1 MAKLLIMMIFIVSC
15 GSITKR
21 DDYIRVDSSPRGATV
36 RYDNKLLGF
45 TPMVIPKPKNK
56 TATIK
61 VGEKPVTLKC
71 GFDWK
76 HSVIPDAL
84 FTGYNPPIGLTYFA
98 IDFLRDEMF
107 VCPELSK
114 TNVKK
119 SRDLPYRYVFLPINR
134 LSSVKRGYFISTISE
149 IIQTITMD
157 KKINFI
163 PYDES
168 LPTFLSSGLGFE
180 RDWNYLNADTHSV
193 NKILHEHHATHAVEV
208 KIGAKLAY
216 INIYDI
222 YSHKLVDSTS
232 MEIPEDLVEKNELY
246 RLTRKA
252 VSFIPNAINVTSTTN
267 GFTETN
273 YQGDFSDNISVT
285 NTKHPDALEGIL
297 GQTSISSVISPL
309 YYDVYDYDFYIAP
322 SAAFSSF
329 RAQVEEYDR
338 VDQVWN
344 PIKNIDALI
353 GYFTLD
359 AVAAVI
365 TPAGNLSI
373 SYGLGMGVFDIDDE
387 IVGAQRFAKPS
398 GKVALEWT
406 FFMGDRLYLNMGLRS
421 FKTYVDPY
429 STEGLDLS
437 SVSSAFFGIG
447 LYLPEARSWIE
458 F

>member
-21 DDYIRVDSSPRGATV
+21 DDYIRVDSNPRGATV
-36 RYDNKLLGF
+36 RYDNKFLGF
-45 TPMVIPKPKNK
+45 TPMVIPKPESK

-98 IDFLRDEMF
+98 IDFLQDEMF

-119 SRDLPYRYVFLPINR
+119 SRELPNRYVFLPINR
-134 LSSVKRGYFISTISE
+134 LSSVKRGYFLSTISE
-149 IIQTITMD
+149 IIRTITMD
-157 KKINFI
+157 KKVNFI

-180 RDWNYLNADTHSV
+180 RDWDYLNADTHSV
-193 NKILHEHHATHAVEV
+193 NKILHKHHATHAVEV
-208 KIGAKLAY
+208 KIGAKLAN

-222 YSHKLVDSTS
+222 YSHKLVESTS
-232 MEIPEDLVEKNELY
+232 IEIPDDLVEKNEIY

-252 VSFIPNAINVTSTTN
+252 VSFIPNALTLSHTTN
-267 GFTETN
+267 GFI
-273 YQGDFSDNISVT
+273 QSDDGIFNKDDIFVT
-285 NTKHPDALEGIL
+285 NTKHPDQLEGLL

-309 YYDVYDYDFYIAP
+309 YYDVYDYDFYLAP
-322 SAAFSSF
+322 SASFTSF
-329 RAQVEEYDR
+329 RAKFEKYNNDITEYLFFKN
-338 VDQVWN
+338 VDVF
-344 PIKNIDALI
+344 IAH
-353 GYFTLD
+353 FTMD
-359 AVAAVI
+359 AVIAGI
-365 TPAGNLSI
+365 TPAGIYSLT
-373 SYGLGMGVFDIDDE
+373 YGLGAGFFEVDDQSNKTTQFSRPITKIGID
-387 IVGAQRFAKPS
+387 
-398 GKVALEWT
+398 WT
-406 FFMGDRLYLNMGLRS
+406 FFMGDRFFLNTGGRVFS
-421 FKTYVDPY
+421 THQNPY
-429 STEGLDLS
+429 QTEGFELS
-437 SVSSAFFGIG
+437 TISSAYIGIG